1 MSDDNSLEDEV
12 LQEYGMTKERWREVK
27 MDRDW
32 QIHQRDQ
39 FVQGNA
45 LLSGQPKTR
54 DEFVADKIDKVRLC
68 ESDCCRPDMATW
80 SFQ

>member
-1 MSDDNSLEDEV
+1 MSDDNSLEEEV
-12 LQEYGMTKERWREVK
+12 LEEYGMTRERWREVK

-45 LLSGQPKTR
+45 LLSGQAKTK
-54 DEFVADKIDKVRLC
+54 DEFVADKIDKVRLRDSGC
-68 ESDCCRPDMATW
+68 FRPDMAEW
-80 SFQ
+80 SIQ